1 MQKSTNPLASHF
13 RQPAIY
19 LKLPSGGRYWAPGSL
34 NLPANG
40 EIGVMPMTTKDEI
53 LLRTPDALMNGD
65 GVVKVIDSCCPN
77 ITNAW
82 GMPTI
87 DADSILIAIRIATY
101 GSAMDIDSSCPK
113 CNHENRHQIPLNDVL
128 MRVRAPDYSPVLNI
142 DGLQI
147 RFKPINYLQSTKNN
161 IIDFENQKLA
171 EVILNENLDEETKKA
186 QFDVHV
192 QKIVDAST
200 NILVMGTAS
209 ITTENGDL
217 VTEPEYIHEFYTNTT
232 NKNINLIKDKL
243 QSINE
248 VANLPPVKVQCEG
261 CESEYS
267 VGVTF
272 DYANFFGPPS

>member
-1 MQKSTNPLASHF
+1 
-13 RQPAIY
+13 
-19 LKLPSGGRYWAPGSL
+19 
-34 NLPANG
+34 
-40 EIGVMPMTTKDEI
+40 
-53 LLRTPDALMNGD
+53 
-65 GVVKVIDSCCPN
+65 
-77 ITNAW
+77 
-82 GMPTI
+82 
-87 DADSILIAIRIATY
+87 
-101 GSAMDIDSSCPK
+101 
-113 CNHENRHQIPLNDVL
+113 

-261 CESEYS
+261 CES
-267 VGVTF
+267 
-272 DYANFFGPPS
+272 